1 MIFPFFV
8 LSIGA
13 VVIIFITLLLALKWK
28 ILAKMG
34 MRNAIRRKVTMM
46 LIIAGSL
53 TGTAFIVGSFVIN
66 DSFQYFMYSGIRRN
80 LGTIDEVLVPN
91 KATYFS
97 DAEVSKIIEALSNS
111 EYVESVLPIMTKST
125 VAAPI
130 GQIRSLNPSK
140 IAQVNFIGVNL
151 DQLRKFDTGKL
162 FPDLSLS
169 GNSVVVSEK
178 FANALNLKVGDSF
191 EAIIN
196 PFQIILGSPQK
207 FKIAGIV
214 PQEGVLGYQDIQG
227 ITSPIFM
234 TIEQMKEIFSID
246 NYNEILIANKGNYIS
261 GAKYTQNVDSLIK
274 ALDVPVRI
282 YNVKEEQIKNLN
294 QGQIGWLF
302 LILSGFSIAAG
313 VLLLINV
320 YTMLS
325 DERKSDL
332 GTLRAIGFSRFK
344 VGFILYFEGF
354 VYSLISSFLGIFVGL
369 GIAWFMINEFSNL
382 ATNVSHEFTPLINTG
397 TFNFSLHFE
406 PLSLVY
412 GFFVGLIVPI
422 AVLMYMAFKIG
433 RLNIVKAI
441 REIEDN
447 GEENKHR
454 NFIMTLVLFLLSVLV
469 SIWAI
474 YSLNAILTYGAIIT
488 SALIFPFFFA
498 DNLRRIVGNFFSFS
512 VIVFAFSSNLIPF
525 ISEQSNKS
533 LWLLGL
539 RSFSILLA
547 ALFLLSYNFEIFDKF
562 LGIFSLKKYRAAVK
576 LAVAE
581 TAHHKR
587 RTGLTIAMYSIVI
600 FVISLMT
607 VIPYSETLQINSA
620 KSTIFGGYDTVGIP
634 IIGKLNVSPSQLSN
648 LDYIT
653 YYATMSMVSAK
664 YMSNGKVS
672 PDYQMVI
679 LNKRLVDGL
688 DLQVNSAVNGIKDL
702 KSLYDYLDSH
712 PGSVAVFG
720 VNGVKIGQ
728 KILISNEG
736 SSNFNFSQ
744 SSQSQNVTSTATA
757 LKNPK
762 EFTVV
767 GILQS
772 NNNYNA
778 IPAGF
783 YTTMRSASAFENLS
797 PTEFLLTK
805 LAGTTEEAQYE
816 NFQKLTAFL
825 KTRFIFALFSKQ
837 TVEIFTNI
845 LNGFVNIVNVF
856 LYFGLSVGIIGLA
869 ILIVKSLHERKKTVG
884 ILKALGFSKN
894 LIFTSFFLEIN
905 FVVILGILIGFIT
918 GVVTS
923 YLIYATLNL
932 GTIYIPLWQ
941 FAILGIVFYLISI
954 LTTFIPT
961 RNATRIPPV
970 EALRYRE

>member
-1 MIFPFFV
+1 MTFPFFV

-13 VVIIFITLLLALKWK
+13 IVIIVITLLLALKWK

-34 MRNAIRRKVTMM
+34 MRNALRRKVTMM

-53 TGTAFIVGSFVIN
+53 TGTAFVVGSFVIN
-66 DSFQYFMYSGIRRN
+66 DSFQYFMYSGIRKN

-91 KATYFS
+91 KSSYFS
-97 DAEVSKIIEALSNS
+97 DAEVSKLVEALSNS
-111 EYVESVLPIMTKST
+111 QYVESVLPIMTKST
-125 VAAPI
+125 VAAPV
-130 GQIRSLNPSK
+130 GQIRSLDPSK

-151 DQLRKFDTGKL
+151 DQLRNFDTGKL

-169 GNSVVVSEK
+169 GNSVVVSER
-178 FANALNLKVGDSF
+178 FANSLNLKVGDSF

-196 PFQIILGSPQK
+196 PFQIVFGAPQK

-214 PQEGVLGYQDIQG
+214 PEEGVLGYQDIQG

-234 TIEQMKEIFSID
+234 TINQMKEIFSID
-246 NYNEILIANKGNYIS
+246 NYNEVLVANKGDYIS
-261 GAKYTQNVDSLIK
+261 GARYTSDVDSLIK
-274 ALDVPVRI
+274 TLDVPVKI

-354 VYSLISSFLGIFVGL
+354 FYSLISSFLGIFVGL
-369 GIAWFMINEFSNL
+369 GIAWFMINEFSSL
-382 ATNVSHEFTPLINTG
+382 ATNVSREFTPLINTG
-397 TFNFSLHFE
+397 TFNFSLHFD
-406 PLSLVY
+406 PLSLIY
-412 GFFVGLIVPI
+412 GFLVGLIVPI
-422 AVLMYMAFKIG
+422 IVLIYMAFRIG

-441 REIEDN
+441 REIEDTQK
-447 GEENKHR
+447 ENRHR
-454 NFIMTLVLFLLSVLV
+454 SLILTFVFFFISVLL
-469 SIWAI
+469 SIWAVL
-474 YSLNAILTYGAIIT
+474 SSNAILTYGAIMAA
-488 SALIFPFFFA
+488 ALIFPFFFT
-498 DNLRRIVGNFFSFS
+498 DNLRRIVGNFFSFV
-512 VIVFAFSSNLIPF
+512 VIVFAFASNLIPF
-525 ISEQSNKS
+525 ISEQSGKS

-653 YYATMSMVSAK
+653 YYATMSMISAK
-664 YMSNGKVS
+664 YMLNGKVS
-672 PDYQMVI
+672 SDYQMVI

-688 DLQVNSAVNGIKDL
+688 DLLVSSAVNGIRDL

-712 PGSVAVFG
+712 PRSVAVFG
-720 VNGVKIGQ
+720 INGIKLGQ
-728 KILISNEG
+728 KIFISNEG

-744 SSQSQNVTSTATA
+744 SSQSQNTTSSATV

-772 NNNYNA
+772 DNNYNA

-783 YTTMRSASAFENLS
+783 YTTMKSASVFDNIS

-816 NFQKLTAFL
+816 NFKKLTAFL

-884 ILKALGFSKN
+884 ILKAIGFSKN

-905 FVVILGILIGFIT
+905 FVVIIGILIGFIT

-923 YLIYATLNL
+923 YLIYSTLNL